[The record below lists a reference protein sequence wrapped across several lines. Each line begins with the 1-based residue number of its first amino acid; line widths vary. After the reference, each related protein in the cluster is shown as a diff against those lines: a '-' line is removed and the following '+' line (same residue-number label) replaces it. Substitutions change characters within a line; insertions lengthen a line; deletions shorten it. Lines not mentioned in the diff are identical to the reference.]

1 MGIIRGPMG
10 KKTETETVTIEVPKA
25 WADKVKEFI
34 KNVEAAKPETRGG
47 RAVDYA
53 AYEREVERLAGE
65 LEKEA
70 HRGLLQELDIDAE
83 QVLINGKLH
92 TRVGRYKA
100 PYKTK
105 TGEVMVL
112 RSLYREVG
120 VRNAKTVD
128 PVSMRAGAIEEGW
141 LPDTAKAMSFLV
153 QQSPSREAE
162 KAAQQVGRLPY
173 SRSSFERVAHATG
186 ALYDAVHAEV
196 EDALIETYQPPPE
209 ARSVSVG
216 LDRVSVPM
224 EEARKR
230 PVGRPAKDA
239 PKNPVE
245 RNFRMA
251 YVGTVTLNDEQGE
264 ALHTIRYGR
273 MPEGDATALCEGL
286 AADVA
291 VLLRKRPNLKVQTL
305 VDGAAEMRNLLTAAV
320 NESTIGKA
328 VHELVDLGHLIQK
341 LSPASVAIFGEG
353 GGQALARWKLK
364 LLNYPGAVW
373 QILTELHG
381 SGRESVSVDGKQPV
395 HEAITYLE
403 NNGERMNY
411 AEARALGLPIG
422 SGATEATCK
431 NLFEVRFKRCGSRWH
446 EVTGAHVVQLRALA
460 LSDRWDAGIALA
472 LKDLR
477 APVRLAS

>member
-1 MGIIRGPMG
+1 MTSPMSE
-10 KKTETETVTIEVPKA
+10 KKETVMVEVPKA
-25 WADKVKEFI
+25 WADKMKRFI
-34 KNVEAAKPETRGG
+34 ESVEAAKPDTRGG

-53 AYEREVERLAGE
+53 AYEREVEKSAGE

-70 HRGLLQELDIDAE
+70 HRGLLQEFDIDAA
-83 QVLINGKLH
+83 QVLINGRLH
-92 TRVGRYKA
+92 TRVGRYEA

-105 TGEVMVL
+105 TGEVTVL
-112 RSLYREVG
+112 RSLYREDS

-128 PVSMRAGAIEEGW
+128 PVSLRAGAIEEGW
-141 LPDTAKAMSFLV
+141 LPDTAKAMAFLV

-162 KAAQQVGRLPY
+162 KTAQQVGRLPY
-173 SRSSFERVAHATG
+173 SRSSFERVAHAAG

-196 EDALIETYQPPPE
+196 EDALIEIYQPPAE
-209 ARSVSVG
+209 VQSVSIG

-224 EEARKR
+224 EEPKKR

-251 YVGTVTLNDEQGE
+251 YVGTITLNDEQGE

-273 MPEGDATALCEGL
+273 MPSGDATALCEGL

-291 VLLRKRPNLKVQTL
+291 ALLRRRPDLKVQTL
-305 VDGAAEMRNLLTAAV
+305 VDGAAEMRNLLAAAV
-320 NESTIGKA
+320 NQSTIGK
-328 VHELVDLGHLIQK
+328 VVYELVDLGHLLQK
-341 LSPASVAIFGEG
+341 LSPATVVIHGDAGR
-353 GGQALARWKLK
+353 QVLARWKLK
-364 LLNYPGAVW
+364 LLNNPGAVW
-373 QILTELHG
+373 KIVTELRS
-381 SGRESVSVDGKQPV
+381 SGQESVVVDGKQPV

-411 AEARALGLPIG
+411 AEAREEGLPIG

-431 NLFEVRFKRCGSRWH
+431 NLFEVRFKRCGARWH
-446 EVTGAHVVQLRALA
+446 EETGTHVVQLRALA
-460 LSDRWDAGIALA
+460 LSDRWDAAMALTF
-472 LKDLR
+472 KELR
-477 APVRLAS
+477 APVRLVS